1 MTVINSLIIFAA
13 ALFLLPILNKI
24 YLFLFEKNARARAHR
39 QDKIGILRLLLLGIP
54 LLTLLLSLKNPLLKI
69 TALKNLRYIYGF
81 LFFEAIC
88 SWWLPLL
95 LIHDERI
102 KLSDGIERYR
112 KEKERLSE
120 KYQIPRPGIFQII
133 FHGLMFI
140 CFLLALKL

>member
-1 MTVINSLIIFAA
+1 MTVINSLIIFAT
-13 ALFLLPILNKI
+13 ALFLLPALNKI
-24 YLFLFEKNARARAHR
+24 YLFLFEKNARTRAHK

-54 LLTLLLSLKNPLLKI
+54 LLTLLLSLNNPLMRI
-69 TALKNLRYIYGF
+69 TTLKNLRYIYGF

-88 SWWLPLL
+88 SWWLPGL
-95 LIHDERI
+95 LIHYGKTKYPD
-102 KLSDGIERYR
+102 SYERYK
-112 KEKERLSE
+112 KEFEGSSE